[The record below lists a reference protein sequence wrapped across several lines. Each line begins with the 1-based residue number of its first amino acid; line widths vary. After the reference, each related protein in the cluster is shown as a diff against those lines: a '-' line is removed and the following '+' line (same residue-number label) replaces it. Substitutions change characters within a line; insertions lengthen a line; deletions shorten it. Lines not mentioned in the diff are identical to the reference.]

1 MIEFPNEMFD
11 LQVQDQ
17 EPLSDPAEHHVEAT
31 RGAGLRIGLDAR
43 LLGDH
48 LTGVGYYVSELCKEV
63 DHILP
68 GAEFFLY
75 APWDIKVPVESPR
88 WHVRVDPWR
97 TAFERLR
104 GSWMTKHAWMLLL
117 AGRLAIRDRVNVFWA
132 TDSPFVPK
140 LPRGIRV
147 VATVHDFRHRMTPDK
162 MRRAA
167 FYGRIVLEK
176 RLSRVDAFIAIS
188 SGTAQKLRR
197 FLGYEVVGVARPAVS
212 QHFLQRA
219 ENEIG
224 QTLTKYGIRRPYL
237 LTLSSVDP
245 HKNIELLVETFL
257 AMRSEG
263 ITPSHTLVLVGKK
276 SDQLLKKVARTTA
289 RPVVGIKAL
298 GYAPEEDLPALYSGA
313 DVFILPSL
321 DEGFGMPV
329 LEARACQTKIV
340 TSDLSELREA
350 GGDRPVYI
358 RPNAQGIRAG
368 IMAALAAE
376 APSKRDRLWTWESSA
391 KVLADALD
399 PQEMA
404 GRWHQ

>member
-1 MIEFPNEMFD
+1 
-11 LQVQDQ
+11 
-17 EPLSDPAEHHVEAT
+17 
-31 RGAGLRIGLDAR
+31 
-43 LLGDH
+43 
-48 LTGVGYYVSELCKEV
+48 
-63 DHILP
+63 
-68 GAEFFLY
+68 
-75 APWDIKVPVESPR
+75 
-88 WHVRVDPWR
+88 
-97 TAFERLR
+97 
-104 GSWMTKHAWMLLL
+104 MTKHAWMLLL

-404 GRWHQ
+404 GRRHQ

>member
-1 MIEFPNEMFD
+1 MIDYRARVEE
-11 LQVQDQ
+11 LQ
-17 EPLSDPAEHHVEAT
+17 SDPADPHVQPG
-31 RGAGLRIGLDAR
+31 RGSGLRIGLDAR

-75 APWDIKVPVESPR
+75 APWDIKAPVESRR
-88 WHVRVDPWR
+88 WHVRIDPWR

-104 GSWMTKHAWMLLL
+104 GSWMTKHAWMLLR

-132 TDSPFVPK
+132 TDSPFVPL
-140 LPRGIRV
+140 LPARIRV

-162 MRRAA
+162 MRRTAL
-167 FYGRIVLEK
+167 FGRIVLEK
-176 RLSRVDAFIAIS
+176 RLSRVDAFIANS

-197 FLGYEVVGVARPAVS
+197 FLGYQVVGVARPAVS
-212 QHFLQRA
+212 QHFIRRA
-219 ENEIG
+219 ENEVT
-224 QTLTKYGIRRPYL
+224 QTLARYGIRPPYL
-237 LTLSSVDP
+237 LSLSSADP

-257 AMRSEG
+257 AMRAEG

-276 SDQLLKKVARTTA
+276 SDQLLKRVARTA
-289 RPVVGIKAL
+289 PVQVVGIKAL
-298 GYAPEEDLPALYSGA
+298 GYVPEEDLPAIYSGA

-340 TSDLSELREA
+340 SSDLTELREA
-350 GGDRPVYI
+350 GGDRPFYI
-358 RPNAQGIRAG
+358 RPDTHGIRAG

-376 APSKRDRLWTWESSA
+376 PPSKPDRLWTWESSA
-391 KVLADALD
+391 KILADALD
-399 PQEMA
+399 P
-404 GRWHQ
+404 